1 MNPVTTPDP
10 ATVFVVEDDPSVRK
24 ALTRL
29 FLAAGMHTVSCADG
43 EEFFALHD
51 PDVPGCLVLDL
62 QLPGMDGAQVQQRL
76 AAAGTVRPIVFLTGH
91 ADVDTSVRVMRAGA
105 VNLLTKPATEAQLL
119 GAVEE
124 VVALDRAARETRHA
138 ESADR
143 ERLQTLTPRERAVF
157 DLVIQGMA
165 NKCIAVELDIVEKT
179 VKVHRGRV
187 MHKMGVRSIA
197 RLVQLADRLGLGN
210 ATSPQ

>member
-1 MNPVTTPDP
+1 MTPASTPDP
-10 ATVFVVEDDPSVRK
+10 TTVFVVEDDPSVRT

-29 FLAAGMHTVSCADG
+29 FTAAGLHTVPCADA
-43 EEFFALHD
+43 EEFFVRHD

-62 QLPGMDGAQVQQRL
+62 QLPGMDGVQVQQRL
-76 AAAGTVRPIVFLTGH
+76 AASGTVRPIVFLTGH
-91 ADVDTSVRVMRAGA
+91 ADVATSVRVMRAGA
-105 VNLLTKPATEAQLL
+105 VNLLTKPATEEKLL

-124 VVALDRAARETRHA
+124 VVALDRASRQVRDA
-138 ESADR
+138 EALDR

-157 DLVIQGMA
+157 DLVIDGMA
-165 NKCIAVELDIVEKT
+165 NKCIAGELGIVEKT

-197 RLVQLADRLGLGN
+197 RLVQLADRLGLGT
-210 ATSPQ
+210 ATRQ